1 MADRADVIVVGAGV
15 VGASIAFHL
24 ARLGAGRVTV
34 LERRWVASGNTRKSG
49 ALVRMH
55 YTDPH
60 QARLALASLPYFQHW
75 ADLVGGDC
83 GFRQTGYLMV
93 VSPENMERLR
103 QNVAMLQ
110 GVGVNTRTVSPGEI
124 RELQPH
130 VSLDG
135 VGLGSYEPESG
146 FADGRRTAEAF
157 MRRAVDLGV
166 TLREGVA
173 VTGIRRDGERVIG
186 VETTAGPVEADAV
199 IIVAGPWSAA
209 LLAGVGVALPI
220 TPRRAELAFVRRPP
234 SFTDEHMVFMDN
246 AAGCYF
252 RPHAGLLSAVGT
264 GRRDYQIV
272 TDLDDYDERNAP
284 GFIAESLERVARR
297 LPEMREAAYETGHA
311 GVYDM
316 SPDGKAILDRVP
328 GVEGLFIAAGFS
340 GTGFKKSPAVGA
352 CMAELVLEGAADTC
366 PIEAFRFGRFA
377 EGQPLTGND
386 YLETSAPVGTADR

>member
-1 MADRADVIVVGAGV
+1 MAEKTDVIVVGAVV
-15 VGASIAFHL
+15 VGASTAFHL

-34 LERRWVASGNTRKSG
+34 IERRWVASGNTRKSG

-93 VSPENMERLR
+93 VSPENAERLR

-110 GVGVNTRTVSPGEI
+110 GVGVNTRLVSPGEI

-130 VSLDG
+130 ASIEG
-135 VGLGSYEPESG
+135 IGLGAYEPESG
-146 FADGRRTAEAF
+146 FADGRKTAEAF

-173 VTGIRRDGERVIG
+173 VTGIRVAGERVTG
-186 VETTAGPVEADAV
+186 VETSAGPVDADAV
-199 IIVAGPWSAA
+199 VIVAGPWSVA
-209 LLAGVGVALPI
+209 LLKGADVDLPI
-220 TPRRAELAFVRRPP
+220 TPRRAELAFVRRPA
-234 SFTDEHMVFMDN
+234 SFGDEHMVFMDN

-264 GRRDYQIV
+264 GRRDYEV
-272 TDLDDYDERNAP
+272 VADLDNYDERNAP
-284 GFIAESLERVARR
+284 GFIEESLARVARR

-316 SPDGKAILDRVP
+316 SPDGKAILDRAP
-328 GVEGLFIAAGFS
+328 GVGGLYIAAGFS

-352 CMAELVLEGAADTC
+352 CMAELVTEGAARTC
-366 PIEAFRFGRFA
+366 AIAPFCFGRFA
-377 EGQPLTGND
+377 EGQPLSGND
-386 YLETSAPVGTADR
+386 YLETSAPPART

>member
-1 MADRADVIVVGAGV
+1 MARHADVIVVGAGV

-24 ARLGAGRVTV
+24 ARLGAGRVQV
-34 LERRWVASGNTRKSG
+34 IERRWVASGNTRKSG

-60 QARLALASLPYFQHW
+60 QARLALTSLPYFQHW
-75 ADLVGGDC
+75 GDLVGGDC

-93 VSPENMERLR
+93 VSPENGERLR

-110 GVGVNTRTVSPGEI
+110 GVGVNTRIVSPGEI

-135 VGLGSYEPESG
+135 VGLGAYEPESG

-173 VTGIRRDGERVIG
+173 VTGIRLAGERIAG
-186 VETTAGPVEADAV
+186 VETTAGPAEADAV
-199 IIVAGPWSAA
+199 VIVAGPWSAA
-209 LLAGVGVALPI
+209 LLAGVGVTLPI

-234 SFTDEHMVFMDN
+234 EFVDEHMVFMDN

-252 RPHAGLLSAVGT
+252 RPHAGMLSAVGT
-264 GRRDYQIV
+264 GRRDYAIV
-272 TDLDDYDERNAP
+272 DDRDGYDERNAP
-284 GFIAESLERVARR
+284 GFIAEALERVARR
-297 LPEMREAAYETGHA
+297 LPELREAAYETGHA

-328 GVEGLFIAAGFS
+328 GVDGLFIAAGFS

-352 CMAELVLEGAADTC
+352 CMAELVLEGAARTC
-366 PIEAFRFGRFA
+366 PIAPFRVGRFA
-377 EGQPLTGND
+377 EGEPLAGND
-386 YLETSAPVGTADR
+386 YLETSAPSGTAGG